1 MNNFISLDF
10 NLIFTYILLATVALA
25 SVVVCAFSYK
35 LLNAIPAK
43 WLCDYDEVP
52 DENVLG
58 VRYNFKQ
65 SGIYTSALFAVLMM
79 LIITIYGLTFYSAF
93 VCAIAYVLFLIAMC
107 DQKFTIIPDQ
117 FIVILAVLS
126 IGFAVFDLFGDN
138 KFIDSWLKI
147 VAGCAC
153 GGLFLLVVNLLS
165 ILLFKKQGMGF
176 GDVKLMAAVG
186 CCIGF
191 PTTLITL
198 LLAVVIAFVYI
209 LFILI
214 KSKLSGKENSHY
226 FPFGPFLC
234 ASSVCTL
241 MFIVP
246 IYSGI
251 DWYISLLTF

>member
-1 MNNFISLDF
+1 MNNFLDF
-10 NLIFTYILLATVALA
+10 NLISTYILLAAVAVA
-25 SVVVCAFSYK
+25 SIVVCALSYK
-35 LLNAIPAK
+35 MLNAIPAK
-43 WLCDYDEVP
+43 WLCDYDEEP

-58 VRYNFKQ
+58 IRYNFKQ

-79 LIITIYGLTFYSAF
+79 ISFTVYGLTFYSAF

-107 DQKFTIIPDQ
+107 DQKFAIIPDQ
-117 FIVILAVLS
+117 FIALLAVLC
-126 IGFAVFDLFGDN
+126 IGFAVFDLCFDN
-138 KFIDSWLKI
+138 IFIDSWWKI

-153 GGLFLLVVNLLS
+153 GGLFLLAVNLLS

-186 CCIGF
+186 CCVGF

-198 LLAVVIAFVYI
+198 LLAVLIAFVYI
-209 LFILI
+209 LFVLI
-214 KSKLSGKENSHY
+214 KSKVSGKENSHY

-241 MFIVP
+241 LFIEL
-246 IYSGI
+246 INSGVS
-251 DWYISLLTF
+251 WYINLLTF